1 MAEIGIVYE
10 ALTSRTVE
18 VSREFALAMG
28 HRILELAGSAEPTE
42 ERFFG
47 VPFPTQ
53 RVEWRDAGL
62 EAECLLEVRSA
73 GHEPSTLTVTEPM
86 DDREG
91 IHPVTSFILV
101 PRSWTRLRGR
111 KAHPDRATAH
121 LVVVRTELDP
131 DLDQRTPDER
141 LAAEIIAGRT
151 RPTHRDVTALDQ
163 RTMSYW
169 GYIPRQRPGEPRPR
183 PS

>member
-1 MAEIGIVYE
+1 M
-10 ALTSRTVE
+10 VE
-18 VSREFALAMG
+18 VSRELALAMG
-28 HRILELAGSAEPTE
+28 HRLLELAGTAEPTE

-53 RVEWRDAGL
+53 VVEWDDPSQGRWSDPAQK
-62 EAECLLEVRSA
+62 AKCLLEVRSA

-86 DDREG
+86 DEREHV
-91 IHPVTSFILV
+91 HPVTSFILV
-101 PRSWTRLRGR
+101 PHKWTSLRGR
-111 KAHPDRATAH
+111 KGHPDRATAH

-131 DLDQRTPDER
+131 DLDQRSSDER
-141 LAAEIIAGRT
+141 IAAEIIAGRT

>member
-10 ALTSRTVE
+10 ALNSNMVE
-18 VSREFALAMG
+18 VSRELALAMG
-28 HRILELAGSAEPTE
+28 HRLLELAGTEEPTD

-47 VPFPTQ
+47 VAFPTQ

-62 EAECLLEVRSA
+62 EAECLWEFRSA
-73 GHEPSTLTVTEPM
+73 GHEPSTLTVTEPA
-86 DDREG
+86 DSEG
-91 IHPVTSFILV
+91 AHPVTSFILV
-101 PRSWTRLRGR
+101 PDKWTALRGR
-111 KAHPDRATAH
+111 KGHPDRATAH
-121 LVVVRTELDP
+121 LVVVRTEFDP

-163 RTMSYW
+163 RIMSYW